1 MKNIT
6 TVLSPALFEATVGG
20 VENKNVVVIDILRAS
35 TTMCVAMENGANSIW
50 PVDSVQKAAQA
61 GSSFLTAGER
71 NGEKVEGFDLGN
83 SPQEFSEEVVKGRD
97 IVMTTTNGTKAISL
111 SEGAKNIYIAS
122 YRNISAVVQELQKQ
136 PEDIVLFCSGWKDQ
150 VNLEDTLFAGEVIY
164 QVSGFGFRVSDSG
177 YPVPGSGYQVSGSEG
192 RESEVD
198 SPKSVVGGRESET
211 RNPEPGNPE
220 PGTRNPEP
228 GSRNPEPDTRLNDS
242 SWLALKLYEEVRGE
256 EGTFLENASHVQR
269 FKSLHIESDLE
280 VCLKRDTSEL
290 VLRVEQGIIRRFAP

>member
-20 VENKNVVVIDILRAS
+20 VENKNVVVIDILRAT

-122 YRNISAVVQELQKQ
+122 YRNISAVVQELQQQ

-164 QVSGFGFRVSDSG
+164 QVSG
-177 YPVPGSGYQVSGSEG
+177 SGYQVSGSEG

-198 SPKSVVGGRESET
+198 SPKSVVGGLESGDSGPKT
-211 RNPEPGNPE
+211 NYHLPS
-220 PGTRNPEP
+220 TMYQ
-228 GSRNPEPDTRLNDS
+228 LNDS

>member
-1 MKNIT
+1 
-6 TVLSPALFEATVGG
+6 
-20 VENKNVVVIDILRAS
+20 
-35 TTMCVAMENGANSIW
+35 MENGANSIW

-164 QVSGFGFRVSDSG
+164 QVSGFGGRVS
-177 YPVPGSGYQVSGSEG
+177 GSGYQVSGVGG

-211 RNPEPGNPE
+211 RSPEPDI
-220 PGTRNPEP
+220 RNPEP
-228 GSRNPEPDTRLNDS
+228 VTRHPAPDTRLNDS
-242 SWLALKLYEEVRGE
+242 SWLALKFYEEVRGQ

-269 FKSLHIESDLE
+269 FKSLHIESDME

-290 VLRVEQGIIRRFAP
+290 VLRVEQGIIRRFVVT

>member
-1 MKNIT
+1 
-6 TVLSPALFEATVGG
+6 
-20 VENKNVVVIDILRAS
+20 
-35 TTMCVAMENGANSIW
+35 
-50 PVDSVQKAAQA
+50 
-61 GSSFLTAGER
+61 
-71 NGEKVEGFDLGN
+71 VEGFDLGN

-164 QVSGFGFRVSDSG
+164 QVSGFGGRVSG
-177 YPVPGSGYQVSGSEG
+177 VGFRETVVGG

-198 SPKSVVGGRESET
+198 SPKSVIGGRESEDSGPITNYQLPIT
-211 RNPEPGNPE
+211 RYQ
-220 PGTRNPEP
+220 
-228 GSRNPEPDTRLNDS
+228 LNDS
-242 SWLALKLYEEVRGE
+242 SWLALKFYEEVRGQ

-290 VLRVEQGIIRRFAP
+290 VLRVEQGIIRRFVVT

>member
-1 MKNIT
+1 
-6 TVLSPALFEATVGG
+6 
-20 VENKNVVVIDILRAS
+20 
-35 TTMCVAMENGANSIW
+35 
-50 PVDSVQKAAQA
+50 
-61 GSSFLTAGER
+61 LTAGER

-164 QVSGFGFRVSDSG
+164 QVSGFGGRVS
-177 YPVPGSGYQVSGSEG
+177 GSGYQVSGSG
-192 RESEVD
+192 YRESEVD
-198 SPKSVVGGRESET
+198 SPKSVVGGLESEDSGPITKYQLPSTNYQLPST
-211 RNPEPGNPE
+211 RYQ
-220 PGTRNPEP
+220 
-228 GSRNPEPDTRLNDS
+228 LNDS
-242 SWLALKLYEEVRGE
+242 SWLALKFYEEVRGQ

-290 VLRVEQGIIRRFAP
+290 VLRVEQGIIRRFVVT

>member
-20 VENKNVVVIDILRAS
+20 VENKNVVVIDILRAT

-164 QVSGFGFRVSDSG
+164 LVG
-177 YPVPGSGYQVSGSEG
+177 GSGYQVSGSG
-192 RESEVD
+192 YREPEVD
-198 SPKSVVGGRESET
+198 SPKSVVGGLESEDSGPITKYQLPSTNYQVPST
-211 RNPEPGNPE
+211 RYQ
-220 PGTRNPEP
+220 
-228 GSRNPEPDTRLNDS
+228 LNDS
-242 SWLALKLYEEVRGE
+242 SWLALKFYEEVRGE

>member
-1 MKNIT
+1 
-6 TVLSPALFEATVGG
+6 
-20 VENKNVVVIDILRAS
+20 VENKNVVVIDILRAT

-164 QVSGFGFRVSDSG
+164 LVG
-177 YPVPGSGYQVSGSEG
+177 GSGYQVSGSGYREPEVDSPKSVVGG

-198 SPKSVVGGRESET
+198 SPKSVVGGLESEDSGPITNYQLPSTKYQLPITNYQVPST
-211 RNPEPGNPE
+211 RYQ
-220 PGTRNPEP
+220 
-228 GSRNPEPDTRLNDS
+228 LNDS
-242 SWLALKLYEEVRGE
+242 SWLALKFYEEVRGE

-290 VLRVEQGIIRRFAP
+290 ALRVEQGIIRRFVVT

>member
-20 VENKNVVVIDILRAS
+20 VENKNVVVIDILRAT

-164 QVSGFGFRVSDSG
+164 QVSG
-177 YPVPGSGYQVSGSEG
+177 SGYQVSGSEG
-192 RESEVD
+192 WESEVD
-198 SPKSVVGGRESET
+198 SPKSVVGGLESET
-211 RNPEPGNPE
+211 RNPSPV
-220 PGTRNPEP
+220 TRHPT
-228 GSRNPEPDTRLNDS
+228 PDTRLNDS
-242 SWLALKLYEEVRGE
+242 SWLALKFYEEVRGE

-290 VLRVEQGIIRRFAP
+290 VLRVEQGIIRRFVVT

>member
-20 VENKNVVVIDILRAS
+20 VENKNVVVIDILRAT

-150 VNLEDTLFAGEVIY
+150 VNLEDTLFAGEVVAR
-164 QVSGFGFRVSDSG
+164 VSGVGFRETVVG
-177 YPVPGSGYQVSGSEG
+177 G

-198 SPKSVVGGRESET
+198 SPKSVIGGRESEDSGPITNYQVPST
-211 RNPEPGNPE
+211 RYQ
-220 PGTRNPEP
+220 
-228 GSRNPEPDTRLNDS
+228 LNDS
-242 SWLALKLYEEVRGE
+242 SWLALKFYEEVRGE

-290 VLRVEQGIIRRFAP
+290 VLRVEQGIIRRFVVT

>member
-20 VENKNVVVIDILRAS
+20 VENKNVVVIDILRAT

-150 VNLEDTLFAGEVIY
+150 VNLEDTLFAGEVVAR
-164 QVSGFGFRVSDSG
+164 VSGVGFRETVVG
-177 YPVPGSGYQVSGSEG
+177 G
-192 RESEVD
+192 REPEVD
-198 SPKSVVGGRESET
+198 SPKSVIGGRESEDSGPITNYQLPITNYQLPST
-211 RNPEPGNPE
+211 RYQ
-220 PGTRNPEP
+220 
-228 GSRNPEPDTRLNDS
+228 LNDS

-290 VLRVEQGIIRRFAP
+290 VLRVEQGIIRRFVVT

>member
-1 MKNIT
+1 
-6 TVLSPALFEATVGG
+6 LFEATVGG
-20 VENKNVVVIDILRAS
+20 VENKNVVVIDILRAT

-164 QVSGFGFRVSDSG
+164 QVSGFGGRVS
-177 YPVPGSGYQVSGSEG
+177 GSGYQVSGVGGREPEVDSPKSVVGFRETGGEG

-211 RNPEPGNPE
+211 RSPEPDI
-220 PGTRNPEP
+220 RNPEP
-228 GSRNPEPDTRLNDS
+228 VTRHPAPDTRLNDR
-242 SWLALKLYEEVRGE
+242 SWLALKFYEEVRGQ

-290 VLRVEQGIIRRFAP
+290 VLRVEQGIIRRFVVT

>member
-20 VENKNVVVIDILRAS
+20 VENKNVVVIDILRAT

-150 VNLEDTLFAGEVIY
+150 VNLEDTLFAGEVVAR
-164 QVSGFGFRVSDSG
+164 VSGVGFRETG
-177 YPVPGSGYQVSGSEG
+177 GEG

-198 SPKSVVGGRESET
+198 SPKSVVVGLESEDSGPVTNYQLPCTKYQVPIT
-211 RNPEPGNPE
+211 RYQ
-220 PGTRNPEP
+220 
-228 GSRNPEPDTRLNDS
+228 LNDS

-290 VLRVEQGIIRRFAP
+290 VLRVEQGIIRRFVVT

>member
-20 VENKNVVVIDILRAS
+20 VENKNVVVIDILRAT
-35 TTMCVAMENGANSIW
+35 TTMCVAMENGSNSIW

-164 QVSGFGFRVSDSG
+164 QVSGSG
-177 YPVPGSGYQVSGSEG
+177 HQVSGSEG

-198 SPKSVVGGRESET
+198 SPKSVVGGRESEYSGPKT
-211 RNPEPGNPE
+211 NYHLPS
-220 PGTRNPEP
+220 TMYQ
-228 GSRNPEPDTRLNDS
+228 LNDS
-242 SWLALKLYEEVRGE
+242 SWLALKLYEEVSGE

>member
-20 VENKNVVVIDILRAS
+20 VENKNVVVIDILRAT

-122 YRNISAVVQELQKQ
+122 YRNISAVVQELQQQ

-164 QVSGFGFRVSDSG
+164 QVSG
-177 YPVPGSGYQVSGSEG
+177 SGYQVSGSEG

-198 SPKSVVGGRESET
+198 SPKSVVDGLESEDSGPKT
-211 RNPEPGNPE
+211 NYHLPS
-220 PGTRNPEP
+220 TMYQ
-228 GSRNPEPDTRLNDS
+228 LNDS

>member
-20 VENKNVVVIDILRAS
+20 VENKNVVVIDILRAT

-122 YRNISAVVQELQKQ
+122 YRNISAVVQELQQ
-136 PEDIVLFCSGWKDQ
+136 QTEDIVLFCSGWKDQ
-150 VNLEDTLFAGEVIY
+150 VNLEDTLFAGEIIY
-164 QVSGFGFRVSDSG
+164 QVF
-177 YPVPGSGYQVSGSEG
+177 GSGYQVSGSGG

-198 SPKSVVGGRESET
+198 SPKSGVGGRESEYSGPKT
-211 RNPEPGNPE
+211 NYHLPS
-220 PGTRNPEP
+220 TMYQ
-228 GSRNPEPDTRLNDS
+228 LNDS

>member
-6 TVLSPALFEATVGG
+6 TILSPALFEATVGG
-20 VENKNVVVIDILRAS
+20 VENKNVVVIDILRAT

-122 YRNISAVVQELQKQ
+122 YRNISAVVQELQQ
-136 PEDIVLFCSGWKDQ
+136 QREDIVLFCSGWKDQ

-164 QVSGFGFRVSDSG
+164 QVSG
-177 YPVPGSGYQVSGSEG
+177 SGYQVSGSEG

-198 SPKSVVGGRESET
+198 SPKSGVGGRETGVGGRESET
-211 RNPEPGNPE
+211 RNPGA
-220 PGTRNPEP
+220 GTRNPK
-228 GSRNPEPDTRLNDS
+228 PDTRLNDS

>member
-1 MKNIT
+1 
-6 TVLSPALFEATVGG
+6 
-20 VENKNVVVIDILRAS
+20 VENKNVVVIDILRAT

-164 QVSGFGFRVSDSG
+164 LVG
-177 YPVPGSGYQVSGSEG
+177 GSGYQVSGSG
-192 RESEVD
+192 YRESEVD
-198 SPKSVVGGRESET
+198 SPKSVVGGLESEDSGPITNYQLPSTNYQLPST
-211 RNPEPGNPE
+211 RYQ
-220 PGTRNPEP
+220 
-228 GSRNPEPDTRLNDS
+228 LNDS
-242 SWLALKLYEEVRGE
+242 SWLALKFYEEVRGQ

>member
-20 VENKNVVVIDILRAS
+20 VENKNVVVIDILRAT

-164 QVSGFGFRVSDSG
+164 LVG
-177 YPVPGSGYQVSGSEG
+177 GSGYQVSGSG
-192 RESEVD
+192 YRESEVD
-198 SPKSVVGGRESET
+198 SPKSVIGGLESET
-211 RNPEPGNPE
+211 RNPESDI
-220 PGTRNPEP
+220 RNPEP
-228 GSRNPEPDTRLNDS
+228 VTRHPEPVTRHPAPDTRLNDS
-242 SWLALKLYEEVRGE
+242 SWLALKFYEEVRGQ

-290 VLRVEQGIIRRFAP
+290 ALRVEQGIIRRFVVT

>member
-20 VENKNVVVIDILRAS
+20 VENKNVVVIDILRAT

-50 PVDSVQKAAQA
+50 PVDSVQKAAQS

-164 QVSGFGFRVSDSG
+164 LVGGSG
-177 YPVPGSGYQVSGSEG
+177 YQVAGSGYQVSGVGG
-192 RESEVD
+192 RESKVD
-198 SPKSVVGGRESET
+198 SPKSVVGGLESEDSGPIT
-211 RNPEPGNPE
+211 KYQLPITNYQLPITNYQ
-220 PGTRNPEP
+220 
-228 GSRNPEPDTRLNDS
+228 LNDS

>member
-20 VENKNVVVIDILRAS
+20 VENKNVVVIDILRAT

-164 QVSGFGFRVSDSG
+164 LVG
-177 YPVPGSGYQVSGSEG
+177 GSGYQVSGSEG
-192 RESEVD
+192 LEARDERRGTRDEGWVRESEVD
-198 SPKSVVGGRESET
+198 SPKSGVGGREPEDSGPITKYQVPITNYQLPIT
-211 RNPEPGNPE
+211 RYQ
-220 PGTRNPEP
+220 
-228 GSRNPEPDTRLNDS
+228 LNDS
-242 SWLALKLYEEVRGE
+242 SWLALKFYEEVRGQ

-290 VLRVEQGIIRRFAP
+290 VLRVEQGIIRRFVVT

>member
-20 VENKNVVVIDILRAS
+20 VENKNVVVIDILRAT

-122 YRNISAVVQELQKQ
+122 YRNISAVVQELQQQ

-164 QVSGFGFRVSDSG
+164 QVSG
-177 YPVPGSGYQVSGSEG
+177 SGYQVSGSEG

-198 SPKSVVGGRESET
+198 SPKSVVGGRESEYSGPKT
-211 RNPEPGNPE
+211 NYHLPS
-220 PGTRNPEP
+220 TMYQ
-228 GSRNPEPDTRLNDS
+228 LNDS

>member
-20 VENKNVVVIDILRAS
+20 VENKNVVVIDILRAT

-122 YRNISAVVQELQKQ
+122 YRNISAVVQELQQQ

-164 QVSGFGFRVSDSG
+164 QVSGFG
-177 YPVPGSGYQVSGSEG
+177 G

-198 SPKSVVGGRESET
+198 SPKSVVGGRMSET
-211 RNPEPGNPE
+211 RNPEPGTWNPK
-220 PGTRNPEP
+220 
-228 GSRNPEPDTRLNDS
+228 PDTRLNDS

-290 VLRVEQGIIRRFAP
+290 VLRVEQGIIRRFVP

>member
-71 NGEKVEGFDLGN
+71 NGEKVGGFDLGN

>member
-20 VENKNVVVIDILRAS
+20 VENKNVVVIDILRAT

-150 VNLEDTLFAGEVIY
+150 VNLEDTLFAGEIIY
-164 QVSGFGFRVSDSG
+164 QVSG
-177 YPVPGSGYQVSGSEG
+177 
-192 RESEVD
+192 
-198 SPKSVVGGRESET
+198 VGGRESET
-211 RNPEPGNPE
+211 RNLEPD
-220 PGTRNPEP
+220 TRNPEA
-228 GSRNPEPDTRLNDS
+228 GTRNPEPDTRLNDS
-242 SWLALKLYEEVRGE
+242 SWLALKLYEEVRGG

>member
-20 VENKNVVVIDILRAS
+20 VENKNVVVIDILRAT

-122 YRNISAVVQELQKQ
+122 YRNISAVVQELQQQ

-150 VNLEDTLFAGEVIY
+150 VNLEDTLFAGEVVAR
-164 QVSGFGFRVSDSG
+164 VSGV
-177 YPVPGSGYQVSGSEG
+177 GYQVSGGEG
-192 RESEVD
+192 REPEVD

-211 RNPEPGNPE
+211 RNPESDI
-220 PGTRNPEP
+220 RNPEP
-228 GSRNPEPDTRLNDS
+228 VTRHPTPDTRLNDS
-242 SWLALKLYEEVRGE
+242 SWLALKFYEEVSGE

-290 VLRVEQGIIRRFAP
+290 VLRVEQGIIRRFVVT

>member
-20 VENKNVVVIDILRAS
+20 VENKNVVVIDILRAT

-150 VNLEDTLFAGEVIY
+150 VNLEDTLFAGEVVAR
-164 QVSGFGFRVSDSG
+164 VSGV
-177 YPVPGSGYQVSGSEG
+177 GYQVSGGGG

-198 SPKSVVGGRESET
+198 SPKSVVGGRESEDSGPITNYQLPST
-211 RNPEPGNPE
+211 RYQ
-220 PGTRNPEP
+220 
-228 GSRNPEPDTRLNDS
+228 LNDS
-242 SWLALKLYEEVRGE
+242 SWLALKFYEEVRGQ

-290 VLRVEQGIIRRFAP
+290 VLRVEQGIIRRFVVT

>member
-20 VENKNVVVIDILRAS
+20 VENKNVVVIDILRAT

-50 PVDSVQKAAQA
+50 PVDSVQKVAQA

-164 QVSGFGFRVSDSG
+164 QVSGFGGRVS
-177 YPVPGSGYQVSGSEG
+177 GSGYQVSGGEG
-192 RESEVD
+192 REPEVD
-198 SPKSVVGGRESET
+198 SPKSVVGGRESEVDNPKSVVGGRESEDSGPITNYQLPIT
-211 RNPEPGNPE
+211 RYQ
-220 PGTRNPEP
+220 
-228 GSRNPEPDTRLNDS
+228 LNDS
-242 SWLALKLYEEVRGE
+242 SWLALKFYEEVRGE

-290 VLRVEQGIIRRFAP
+290 ALRVEQGIIRRFVVT

>member
-20 VENKNVVVIDILRAS
+20 VENKNVVVIDILRAT
-35 TTMCVAMENGANSIW
+35 TTMCVAMENGSNSIW

-164 QVSGFGFRVSDSG
+164 QVSGSG
-177 YPVPGSGYQVSGSEG
+177 HQVSGSEG

-198 SPKSVVGGRESET
+198 SPKSVVGGRESEYSGPKT
-211 RNPEPGNPE
+211 NYHLPS
-220 PGTRNPEP
+220 TMYQ
-228 GSRNPEPDTRLNDS
+228 LNDS
-242 SWLALKLYEEVRGE
+242 SWLALKFYEEVRGE

>member
-20 VENKNVVVIDILRAS
+20 VENKNVVVIDILRAT

-122 YRNISAVVQELQKQ
+122 YRNISAVVQELQQ
-136 PEDIVLFCSGWKDQ
+136 QTEDIVLFCSGWKDQ

-164 QVSGFGFRVSDSG
+164 QVSG
-177 YPVPGSGYQVSGSEG
+177 SGYQVSGSGG

-198 SPKSVVGGRESET
+198 SPKSGVGGRESEYSGPKT
-211 RNPEPGNPE
+211 NYHLPS
-220 PGTRNPEP
+220 TMYQ
-228 GSRNPEPDTRLNDS
+228 LNDS
-242 SWLALKLYEEVRGE
+242 SWLALKLYEEVRCE

>member
-20 VENKNVVVIDILRAS
+20 VENKNVVVIDILRAT

-164 QVSGFGFRVSDSG
+164 LVG
-177 YPVPGSGYQVSGSEG
+177 GSGYQVAGSGG

-198 SPKSVVGGRESET
+198 SPKSVVGGRESEDSGPIT
-211 RNPEPGNPE
+211 NYQLPCTKYQLPS
-220 PGTRNPEP
+220 TMYQ
-228 GSRNPEPDTRLNDS
+228 LNDS
-242 SWLALKLYEEVRGE
+242 SWLALKFYEEVRGE

-290 VLRVEQGIIRRFAP
+290 VLRVEQGIIRRFVVT

>member
-20 VENKNVVVIDILRAS
+20 VENKNVVVIDILRAT

-122 YRNISAVVQELQKQ
+122 YRNISAVVQELQQ
-136 PEDIVLFCSGWKDQ
+136 QTEDIVLFCSGWKDQ
-150 VNLEDTLFAGEVIY
+150 VNLEDTLFAGEIIY
-164 QVSGFGFRVSDSG
+164 QVF
-177 YPVPGSGYQVSGSEG
+177 GSGYQVSGSGG

-198 SPKSVVGGRESET
+198 SPKSGVGGRESEYSGPKT
-211 RNPEPGNPE
+211 NYHLPS
-220 PGTRNPEP
+220 TMYQ
-228 GSRNPEPDTRLNDS
+228 LNDS
-242 SWLALKLYEEVRGE
+242 SWLALKLYEEVRGK